1 MLSIQDK
8 INYDLKFDVL
18 YYSLGDTSNSYGDE
32 IDNRLILLRDI
43 DTDNIT
49 GITVFDFMNYCKTN
63 DEIVNRL
70 SEYFNVDKVLK
81 EIQN

>member
-1 MLSIQDK
+1 MSSIQDR
-8 INYDLKFDVL
+8 IDYDTKFDVL

-49 GITVFDFMNYCKTN
+49 GITVLDFMHYCMSN
-63 DEIVNRL
+63 NEIVDVMSN
-70 SEYFNVDKVLK
+70 YFNIDNVLK
-81 EIQN
+81 KIRN